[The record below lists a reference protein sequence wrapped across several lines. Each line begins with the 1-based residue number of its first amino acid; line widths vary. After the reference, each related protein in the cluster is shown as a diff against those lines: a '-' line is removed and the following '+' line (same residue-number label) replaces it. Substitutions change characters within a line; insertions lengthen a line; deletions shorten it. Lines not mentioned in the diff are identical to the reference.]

1 MRTTLA
7 LICILAVAAVSSA
20 VPIIVGVALNVV
32 DNGVPVHDGTP
43 VPGYTQYLIYL
54 VGDPAVGLNGAQSG
68 GLGCLL
74 SQQELDDQGWTA
86 DQIGFVG
93 TMSQNWMPSFSAPYD
108 PTPTRDMAN
117 GLDGLKGTFLVYGT
131 AMDSHLTL
139 RNVASSTYEG
149 PDAGLIAP
157 GYVPVEDNSAGGPGH
172 GLGTGIT
179 GFDVGWLNAVP
190 NLLVAQIVV
199 PDGQQVLFKGRGS
212 FKYEIAG
219 RTEPVYGDNLVTA
232 VIGIPEPATLGLLAI
247 GGIVALIRR
256 RR

>member
-54 VGDPAVGLNGAQSG
+54 VGDPGVGDDGALAAALNG
-68 GLGCLL
+68 
-74 SQQELDDQGWTA
+74 
-86 DQIGFVG
+86 GFTG
-93 TMSQNWMPSFSAPYD
+93 PMSQVWIPGQYGPPPTKTPTLNTMGNLAQAAQYD
-108 PTPTRDMAN
+108 PRVP
-117 GLDGLKGTFLVYGT
+117 YGA
-131 AMDSHLTL
+131 AMDSHI
-139 RNVASSTYEG
+139 NVFVETD
-149 PDAGLIAP
+149 PDAAKTNETGLAVPPPAEDKVP
-157 GYVPVEDNSAGGPGH
+157 GGTGGH
-172 GLGTGIT
+172 GIGTSLA
-179 GFDVGWLNAVP
+179 GFEIAWLIPQA

-199 PDGQQVLFKGRGS
+199 PDGGQVVFAGDGG
-212 FKYEIAG
+212 FKYMAG
-219 RTEPVYGDNLVTA
+219 SNAVYTQNPVSA

-247 GGIVALIRR
+247 GGIAALIRR